1 MVCSVALRRTAA
13 ISVRVSARA
22 STITSISTSRPTCS
36 AIHSTFLV
44 EHHFT
49 GWSQVSATLSLLT
62 YLAARTKTL
71 RLRTAVMVLPWHK
84 LVLLAGAGR
93 DPRRARAAASFLLAR
108 RYRHSEFT
116 GFCIP
121 SEEAEERFEEGLEVI
136 LKAWTSEGRFS
147 HHGKFWNFE
156 NIVVGA
162 PLAAQRPRPTIWM
175 GAGSEP
181 SIRKVATRGF
191 NLLLDQF
198 AGADL
203 IKQRIDFFQ
212 SELKA
217 VGRSYNPMEVC
228 VARELYVAKDQ
239 KDKEDAIER
248 LNATRQRTID
258 VSKAPNQCGGSHILA
273 YAKSGA
279 PDVSS
284 TLIGT
289 TDEIHDKLVAL
300 NEAGAE
306 YVILSVL
313 GGSRHS
319 LRQFANEIIPE
330 FNSDRAVGRGAGRRS
345 CNEGRVLMTVLR
357 QEYRDGIWREPAPL
371 CGVARLDCYPWLIV
385 GNVCIGA
392 FMGQLDASI
401 AQLVLPEV
409 EQDFHVSIGAAA
421 WVSIAYLLV
430 AAAMLPVFGRLA
442 DMVGRKLLY
451 CGGFV
456 VFVTGSALCG
466 LAPSLDTLVAARV
479 LQALGAGLL
488 QANAIAIIVAATAK
502 ARRGRAPGY
511 TRRVG
516 QV

>member
-1 MVCSVALRRTAA
+1 MRFGLFG
-13 ISVRVSARA
+13 SAQA
-22 STITSISTSRPTCS
+22 NGSDLGAGVGQGFHDYIDFNVEAESLGYY
-36 AIHSTFLV
+36 STFLV

-71 RLRTAVMVLPWHK
+71 RLGTAVMVLPWHNP
-84 LVLLAGAGR
+84 VLLAEQAATLDVLSGGR
-93 DPRRARAAASFLLAR
+93 LDFGIGKG
-108 RYRHSEFT
+108 YRHSEFT

-156 NIVVGA
+156 NIVVEPA
-162 PLAAQRPRPTIWM
+162 AAQRPRPAIWM
-175 GAGSEP
+175 AAGSKP
-181 SIRKVATRGF
+181 SIYKVATRGF

-198 AGADL
+198 AGPDL
-203 IKQRIDFFQ
+203 IKQRVEFFR

-217 VGRSYNPMEVC
+217 VGRSYNPIQVC

-239 KDKEDAIER
+239 KDREDAIER
-248 LNATRQRTID
+248 LNAMRQRTID
-258 VSKAPNQCGGSHILA
+258 VSKAPNQSSGSHILS

-289 TDEIHDKLVAL
+289 TEEIYDKLVAL

-330 FNSDRAVGRGAGRRS
+330 FNSDRAVGR
-345 CNEGRVLMTVLR
+345 ET
-357 QEYRDGIWREPAPL
+357 
-371 CGVARLDCYPWLIV
+371 RL
-385 GNVCIGA
+385 
-392 FMGQLDASI
+392 S
-401 AQLVLPEV
+401 LV
-409 EQDFHVSIGAAA
+409 
-421 WVSIAYLLV
+421 
-430 AAAMLPVFGRLA
+430 
-442 DMVGRKLLY
+442 
-451 CGGFV
+451 
-456 VFVTGSALCG
+456 
-466 LAPSLDTLVAARV
+466 
-479 LQALGAGLL
+479 
-488 QANAIAIIVAATAK
+488 
-502 ARRGRAPGY
+502 
-511 TRRVG
+511 
-516 QV
+516 